1 VQPLPETHDLDMRA
15 FVYILCCSDGSY
27 YVGSTRGDDVG
38 RRFAEHQQGLYDGY
52 TAARLPVSLV
62 WSAEFD
68 RVVEAI
74 AFERQLKGWSRAKK
88 EAVINGEWDRLPMLS
103 SRPRRST

>member
-1 VQPLPETHDLDMRA
+1 MRA
-15 FVYILCCSDGSY
+15 FVYIRRCSDGSY
-27 YVGSTRGDDVG
+27 YVGSRRGDDVS
-38 RRFAEHQQGLYDGY
+38 RRLAEHQQGLYDGY
-52 TAARLPVSLV
+52 TAARLPVSLA

-88 EAVINGEWDRLPMLS
+88 EAVINGEWDRLPMLA